1 MKLIVIILCCIW
13 TQSHMVAQDLE
24 TLIQIGLENN
34 PEIEKFRLQH
44 EISAEKVNEV
54 NSTPNT
60 EFSYGYFVSEPET
73 RTGTQKMKFSLK
85 QMIPWFGSIT
95 ARENYAS
102 TLSDAQFEE
111 IVITK
116 RKLTMGISNSYYNMY
131 ALRSKIEVLDENI
144 ALLKV
149 YETLALSSVETGKAS
164 AVSVLRLQIRTNEIL
179 EIKETMKHDY
189 RAERSLLNSLLNRG
203 PTIEIL
209 LTDAL
214 PLPETDFELNAKDL
228 EMHPELLKYDKL
240 AASVEQSEILNQKEK
255 SPLIGFGLDYIPVEE
270 RPGMDFAD
278 NGKDIFMPMVFLS
291 IPIFNKKY
299 QSNSRQHELMQLE
312 INARKQD
319 QFNRLQRMMDHAMH
333 GRRASR
339 LSYETQ
345 VSNLEHAKNAEQIL
359 LKSYETGSLD
369 FNEIL
374 DIQELQLKFQ
384 LGQVEAIKNYYLQT
398 TMINYLLTRK

>member
-1 MKLIVIILCCIW
+1 MKQIIIILCCIW
-13 TQSHMVAQDLE
+13 AQSHMVAQDLE

-34 PEIEKFRLQH
+34 PEIEKFRLRH
-44 EISAEKVNEV
+44 EISTEKVNEV
-54 NSTPNT
+54 NSIPNT
-60 EFSYGYFVSEPET
+60 EFSYGYFVSGPET

-131 ALRSKIEVLDENI
+131 ALRSKIEVLNENI

-149 YETLALSSVETGKAS
+149 YETLALSAVETGKAS

-189 RAERSLLNSLLNRG
+189 RAEQSLLNSLLNRG

-214 PLPETDFELNAKDL
+214 PMPETDFELNAKDL

-255 SPLIGFGLDYIPVEE
+255 SPLIGFGLDYIPVEK
-270 RPGMDFAD
+270 RSDLDFAD
-278 NGKDIFMPMVFLS
+278 NGKDIFMPMVSLS

-319 QFNRLQRMMDHAMH
+319 QFNRLQRMMDHAIH

-345 VSNLEHAKNAEQIL
+345 VSNLEYAKNAEQIL
-359 LKSYETGSLD
+359 LKGYETGSLD

-374 DIQELQLKFQ
+374 DIQELELKFQ
-384 LGQVEAIKNYYLQT
+384 LGQIEALKDYYLQT